1 MELAKIL
8 LGLTLMKTRGQVR
21 RKRGKKCSPEGPSG
35 KKRTRSKGADG
46 ARAKRFNSCNLRG
59 VGTKTKE
66 TQTDVSDV
74 ADTTTAATTAAIV
87 LPVIQENKETQTER
101 VSFAAAAGTHA
112 AADKEKDAAIEA
124 VERLKKAVPAG
135 QHWKSKMV
143 VVMLRYVFGMIKNHN
158 WGYTAACT
166 EAASL
171 FMLHKATVFEFA
183 RKYKESEEILP
194 LEREVKTRGR
204 GSATFIAGGADR
216 FSELKNEHLVMI
228 TNFVHE
234 RTVSQRGM
242 CNVQAIRTHLLRKT
256 EIHFAHHVVYYALRH
271 RCGFKY
277 RTPLRK

>member
-8 LGLTLMKTRGQVR
+8 LDLTLMKTRGQVR

-171 FMLHKATVFEFA
+171 FMLVGTSDF
-183 RKYKESEEILP
+183 
-194 LEREVKTRGR
+194 
-204 GSATFIAGGADR
+204 AGGSPTNSGSTVLMISRRNTTAMGLRALGDR
-216 FSELKNEHLVMI
+216 HATCL
-228 TNFVHE
+228 
-234 RTVSQRGM
+234 
-242 CNVQAIRTHLLRKT
+242 
-256 EIHFAHHVVYYALRH
+256 
-271 RCGFKY
+271 
-277 RTPLRK
+277 